1 VDFRKLGN
9 VLMAAGTVILVAA
22 VIWWASFYSSLARDF
37 GQVTGVRPN
46 AGLSDVLSCL
56 YSTSGVCGLVSAGAS
71 IAGKTPYE
79 PMLFWF
85 ALAALMLGGV
95 IRFTA
100 KPPGTA

>member
-1 VDFRKLGN
+1 MDFKKLGN
-9 VLMAAGTVILVAA
+9 VLMAAGAVILVAA

-56 YSTSGVCGLVSAGAS
+56 YSSGGICALATAGGS

-95 IRFTA
+95 IRYTA
-100 KPPGTA
+100 KPSGTA